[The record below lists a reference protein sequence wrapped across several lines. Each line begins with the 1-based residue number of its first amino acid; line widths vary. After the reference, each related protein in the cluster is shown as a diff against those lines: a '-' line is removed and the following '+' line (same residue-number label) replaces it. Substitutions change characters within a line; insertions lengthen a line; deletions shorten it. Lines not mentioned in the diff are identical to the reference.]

1 MTANRIFY
9 LIALLISIVSV
20 LVFGNS
26 VAGVMLYAVIFVPII
41 SFILQLLAFTSLRV
55 RQSVSRK
62 TLYKNEKVR
71 VRIYARCDRAVS
83 FGFIDGR
90 MNSPVEDPKKL
101 KKADAYIV
109 NCFGMPGQTVFDIVC
124 PNRGVY
130 YVGTDTI
137 RMYDMLGLFC
147 LKKKIKPC
155 KITVYPRVYSV
166 TGLGAD
172 SRLIIQTSITLY
184 AL

>member
-62 TLYKNEKVR
+62 TLYKNH
-71 VRIYARCDRAVS
+71 
-83 FGFIDGR
+83 
-90 MNSPVEDPKKL
+90 
-101 KKADAYIV
+101 
-109 NCFGMPGQTVFDIVC
+109 CFEFH
-124 PNRGVY
+124 
-130 YVGTDTI
+130 DT
-137 RMYDMLGLFC
+137 F
-147 LKKKIKPC
+147 
-155 KITVYPRVYSV
+155 
-166 TGLGAD
+166 
-172 SRLIIQTSITLY
+172 
-184 AL
+184 